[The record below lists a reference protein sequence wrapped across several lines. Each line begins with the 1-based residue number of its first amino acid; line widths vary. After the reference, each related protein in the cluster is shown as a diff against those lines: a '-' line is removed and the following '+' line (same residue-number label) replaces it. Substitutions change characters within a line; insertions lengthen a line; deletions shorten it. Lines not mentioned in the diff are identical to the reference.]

1 MRTEHVQGT
10 GVEKVTGHQYLATYS
25 LRNFFFLLCLRR
37 NSTWKKFHA
46 DSEMAVLSFHILPTA
61 VTIKG
66 ELREQAWLRG
76 EDASRASVKLPFHCT
91 SLAAYQLK
99 DE

>member
-1 MRTEHVQGT
+1 MRTEHVQDT
-10 GVEKVTGHQYLATYS
+10 GVEKVTGHQYLAIYS
-25 LRNFFFLLCLRR
+25 LRIFFFLCLKR
-37 NSTWKKFHA
+37 NSTWEKFHA

-66 ELREQAWLRG
+66 ELRVHAWLRG
-76 EDASRASVKLPFHCT
+76 GDASRASVKLPFHCT
-91 SLAAYQLK
+91 SLAAYQLT